1 MRRAG
6 DRLLLRTAVGA
17 GPWTLGLAAG
27 ALVGA
32 AGETVLPAVL
42 GRTLD
47 AALDGRGGPFAV
59 WGAASWPAGCA
70 ALVAVSVAGA
80 APAAA
85 IASIAAAIPALGAPV
100 ALALIDPWL
109 ALVFVAGLPALALAL
124 R

>member
-59 WGAASWPAGCA
+59 WGAASWPACCA
-70 ALVAVSVAGA
+70 ALVAVIVASAAIRQVATGASGAGA
-80 APAAA
+80 TA
-85 IASIAAAIPALGAPV
+85 
-100 ALALIDPWL
+100 WL
-109 ALVFVAGLPALALAL
+109 RGLLCRHVL
-124 R
+124 